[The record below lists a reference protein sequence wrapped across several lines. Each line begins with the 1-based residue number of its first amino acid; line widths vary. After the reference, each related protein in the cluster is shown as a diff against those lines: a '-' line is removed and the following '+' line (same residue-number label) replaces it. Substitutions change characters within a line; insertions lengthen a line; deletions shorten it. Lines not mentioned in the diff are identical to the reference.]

1 MKMHRW
7 SMLVAC
13 CWLAAC
19 AGMGGGG
26 TTSDRAAAE
35 ANVRLG
41 AGYIRQGRLDLALQR
56 LERALEQDPR
66 YPVAHSTIAIAYDR
80 LGRMEDAERHYRRAT
95 QLDPENAA
103 AANGYAVF
111 LCRQNRWR
119 EAEGYFV
126 RAAENPFYPTP
137 EAALSNA
144 GVCAR
149 NAGDLDAAEKYL
161 RAALDKDPTFAD
173 ALATLTEVSYAQGE
187 YLQARAFLQRYRD
200 VREDTAATLAMCVR
214 IEQELRNR
222 AAAEQCAAELRE
234 TFPAAAETAQLN
246 DLLGNDARE

>member
-1 MKMHRW
+1 MSRW
-7 SMLVAC
+7 SMLAAC

-19 AGMGGGG
+19 ASTGGGAG
-26 TTSDRAAAE
+26 SDRAAAE
-35 ANVRLG
+35 ANVSLG

-66 YPVAHSTIAIAYDR
+66 YADAHATIAIAYDQ

-95 QLDPENAA
+95 QLEPDNPA
-103 AANGYAVF
+103 AANSYAVF
-111 LCRQNRWR
+111 LCRQGRWR
-119 EAEGYFV
+119 DAEGYFK

-149 NAGDLDAAEKYL
+149 DAGDLEAAEEYL
-161 RAALDKDPTFAD
+161 RAALDKNPTFAD
-173 ALATLTEVSYAQGE
+173 ALATLTDVSYRQGE

-200 VREDTAATLAMCVR
+200 VQEDTAPILALCVR
-214 IEQELRNR
+214 IEQQLRNR
-222 AAAEQCAAELRE
+222 AAAEECAAELRKA
-234 TFPAAAETAQLN
+234 FPAAAETAQLN
-246 DLLGNDARE
+246 ELLGSDARD